1 MKPTLKAGIEYE
13 LRFRVPESKTVPAL
27 YPESPEFREM
37 PQVFATGFMV
47 GFLEWACIKAVN
59 PHLDWPEEQTVG
71 THVNVSHSAA
81 TPPGL
86 EVTAKVKLTQVDG
99 RRLMFEVEANDGV
112 DVISKG
118 THERFIINRTRFSE
132 KLKQK
137 AQTGKT

>member
-1 MKPTLKAGIEYE
+1 MKPTLKPGIEYE
-13 LRFRVPESKTVPAL
+13 FRFRVPETKTVPAL

-99 RRLMFEVEANDGV
+99 RRLVFEVEASDGV

-118 THERFIINRTRFSE
+118 THERFVINRTRFSE
-132 KLKQK
+132 KVKQK
-137 AQTGKT
+137 APTGKT